1 MMSNANDNDSGTDM
15 KAPPPTSS
23 KSTTADGRQRMHGD
37 IIEQS
42 QYDNSNITTNNTPT
56 AVVVDAPSSSE
67 PQPSSST
74 TPTHIVD
81 STQTYIVNAESQLV
95 GTAAA
100 AAIAPQPPQW
110 RFVSRAK
117 KTEGFSSVYA
127 GLPVRGE
134 FD

>member
-1 MMSNANDNDSGTDM
+1 MSNANDNDSKTDM
-15 KAPPPTSS
+15 KAPSPIS
-23 KSTTADGRQRMHGD
+23 KSTADGRQRMHGD
-37 IIEQS
+37 DIEQS
-42 QYDNSNITTNNTPT
+42 HDNSNITTNKAPT
-56 AVVVDAPSSSE
+56 AVAVDAPSSSI

-117 KTEGFSSVYA
+117 KTEGYSSVYA